1 MLIVEAK
8 NFVQCVY
15 FSIQIWAI
23 AELKTYLFIIINCCN
38 EYLVTS
44 NTILSITIFYSY
56 WINSVGNYGNWFNLF
71 ISHLK
76 IVHKTFNEENNYF
89 SNLLSPLIF
98 RHKVRHS
105 WLTFNGHFEFFYQ
118 HDIFWRSKY
127 YYRECNTKRYL
138 HIIMNYYIYLYNYK
152 KSPSNS
158 HFVFFVRCIL
168 YYISI

>member
-1 MLIVEAK
+1 M
-8 NFVQCVY
+8 
-15 FSIQIWAI
+15 
-23 AELKTYLFIIINCCN
+23 
-38 EYLVTS
+38 TS
-44 NTILSITIFYSY
+44 NTILYTFIFYSY

-76 IVHKTFNEENNYF
+76 IVHKTFNVENNYF

-152 KSPSNS
+152 KNLPQI
-158 HFVFFVRCIL
+158 RIL
-168 YYISI
+168 YFLFDAYYIIYLLRTSSLCNHVLIRCCVGNA